1 MIKEIEIF
9 ARNIIDEGGE
19 FYTLETCKRGK
30 LVKTV
35 THYEVKYHTYNEGR
49 YQVFNSEGKRIF
61 VSTDLMTAKKVYQK
75 LIDGEDG
82 ENEEIRETV

>member
-9 ARNIIDEGGE
+9 ARNIIDGGGE

-35 THYEVKYHTYNEGR
+35 THYEVKWHTYNEVR
-49 YQVFNSEGKRIF
+49 YQVFNAEGKRVY
-61 VSTDLMTAKKVYQK
+61 VSTDYMTALQYYTEHIEK
-75 LIDGEDG
+75 
-82 ENEEIRETV
+82 EEE